1 MVGMSGIE
9 PLLFRLSIECFE
21 PTKLHAHILLL
32 PKTRMPPLFWRQI
45 IRDFVVL
52 LLSQT
57 PTATRLGACNG
68 DASLQRLLHDLMIP
82 QLSPF
87 REIILLPQTGDSL
100 LLLPERVAPA
110 QLLQTRVEK
119 CVLCVQLRT
128 IPNQH

>member
-1 MVGMSGIE
+1 MSGIE

-82 QLSPF
+82 QFSPSE
-87 REIILLPQTGDSL
+87 EIILRSKFLDPLIGAS
-100 LLLPERVAPA
+100 
-110 QLLQTRVEK
+110 
-119 CVLCVQLRT
+119 
-128 IPNQH
+128 N